1 MTMPNI
7 YVDLDGVLADFDAHF
22 PEVFGLSHQ
31 GMADDAMWATINAHP
46 SYFLDM
52 PACPGAIEFF
62 RGLETRNLRP
72 IILTACPRTNYKNA
86 ALQKRQWVRQHL
98 GKHVTVL
105 PVMGGRNKGLFMHAE
120 GDILIDDFIT
130 NVDAWRNLNGVGIL
144 HTYSAWDLTYYELKR
159 ALVARVP
166 GIIL

>member
-1 MTMPNI
+1 MTEEEFSPEQLSALEKIEKLFRLAAKNTSPEEAATATAKAQELLTL
-7 YVDLDGVLADFDAHF
+7 YNLDSDSV
-22 PEVFGLSHQ
+22 
-31 GMADDAMWATINAHP
+31 
-46 SYFLDM
+46 
-52 PACPGAIEFF
+52 
-62 RGLETRNLRP
+62 
-72 IILTACPRTNYKNA
+72 
-86 ALQKRQWVRQHL
+86 

-105 PVMGGRNKGLFMHAE
+105 PVMVGHNKGLFMHAE